1 MSEYET
7 SGIGYKA
14 WNKNKN
20 KNKKVTKRNSET
32 LLFEGAITIGWQL
45 WLKCEPREQQQQK
58 NWGTN
63 DCTGP
68 TNKC

>member
-1 MSEYET
+1 M

-14 WNKNKN
+14 RNNN
-20 KNKKVTKRNSET
+20 NNKKVTKRNSET

-58 NWGTN
+58 LG
-63 DCTGP
+63 D
-68 TNKC
+68 